1 MKTGNSDNH
10 GKSQNNHDI
19 EGPDDD
25 SMDLNRARQLFNSEK
40 NSQILSFTRLSIMWA
55 LINFTVY
62 LTIFVNS
69 LMFYYLFN
77 L

>member
-1 MKTGNSDNH
+1 MKSGNSDNH
-10 GKSQNNHDI
+10 GKSQSNHDI